1 MRISD
6 WSSDV
11 CSSDLL
17 LQAVDQ
23 VGIAVFVHGADV
35 AGMEPAVAQRRRG
48 LRRLLPIARH
58 DLRPAQADLAL
69 LAPRN
74 RRATA
79 VERAVDDLGAR
90 QRTAVG
96 APPAFS
102 GEGLDGGGSEAGRVG
117 QGWVRSCRAGWW
129 G

>member
-1 MRISD
+1 MIRRPPRSTRTD
-6 WSSDV
+6 TLFPYTTLFRSMDGV
-11 CSSDLL
+11 LHVARVDFVAAGDDDL

-69 LAPRN
+69 LA
-74 RRATA
+74 RRDQIG
-79 VERAVDDLGAR
+79 RAHV
-90 QRTAVG
+90 
-96 APPAFS
+96 
-102 GEGLDGGGSEAGRVG
+102 
-117 QGWVRSCRAGWW
+117 
-129 G
+129 